1 MPTLYASQLLS
12 TSTTHSRYSLFR
24 VLDGAWAAFTE
35 SLTGAGMRTL
45 YPLAKSSILTLL
57 GRISSGRLTVYT
69 SPTEPP
75 LHFGACD
82 APEALRATLTV
93 RSDAFW
99 MRVALFTDLGLSE
112 AFMFGDVDCD
122 DVSALI
128 QILIANRRVL
138 TGADADGYLAS
149 ILARGRALTNNRFI
163 GSLANSKANISAHYD
178 LGNTMCASS
187 LFHLPP
193 SRVISPAH
201 LSRPASAM
209 RFACERWTSGP
220 DSLAACR
227 QFSSFLSS
235 DMNYSSAVFLD
246 FNQDLDKRIAPEDRE
261 TLYDAQ
267 MRKLRLILGKANIQP
282 GQRLLEIAA
291 LARERICAAGLASQI
306 TVHVMDFR
314 QARDKPEWK
323 GAFDRFVSVEMVEHV
338 GKAFFEEYWAGI
350 TIPEGRVKGYEDSV
364 DFIQKWIFP
373 GGYLPNVT
381 MMINTLTQG
390 TEGRLLIDSVLN
402 IGPHYARTLRE
413 WKARFLAS
421 WDGTVKKALREAYSL
436 DEQGLEIFKRKWIY
450 YFDYCEAGFKTRTL
464 GDHILTFTRE
474 GNVEFGCDVDAQ
486 RI

>member
-1 MPTLYASQLLS
+1 MTALYASQLLS

-57 GRISSGRLTVYT
+57 ARISSGRLTVYT

-75 LHFGACD
+75 LHFGASD

-128 QILIANRRVL
+128 QILIVNRRVL

-178 LGNTMCASS
+178 LGNTM
-187 LFHLPP
+187 
-193 SRVISPAH
+193 
-201 LSRPASAM
+201 
-209 RFACERWTSGP
+209 
-220 DSLAACR
+220 
-227 QFSSFLSS
+227 FSSFLSS

-246 FNQDLDKRIAPEDRE
+246 FKQDLDKSIAPEDRE

-267 MRKLRLILGKANIQP
+267 MRKLRLVLGKANIQP
-282 GQRLLEIAA
+282 GQRLLEIGTGWGSLAMMAAKSYGAVVDTLTLSTEQAA
-291 LARERICAAGLASQI
+291 LARERICAAGLSSQI

-314 QARDKPEWK
+314 QARDMPEWK

-338 GKAFFEEYWAGI
+338 GKAFFEEYWAVADWCLKEDTGRGVVQGI
-350 TIPEGRVKGYEDSV
+350 TIPEGRAKGYEDSV

-373 GGYLPNVT
+373 GGYLPNVA
-381 MMINTLTQG
+381 MMINTLAQG

-421 WDGTVKKALREAYSL
+421 WDGTVKRALREAYSL

-474 GNVEFGCDVDAQ
+474 GNVEFGCDVDAE